1 MEYTGTAPRFQ
12 MFCHSGMMAQQSK
25 SELDVRS
32 LLALPSIKGNQQGTT
47 HDNSLQYADS
57 MNSHNSISPR
67 CIISKGRANSS
78 VLLKASFSK
87 SGSLGF
93 PELAGN
99 PRSPQRSL
107 TITPKPYP
115 KVPPFSVS
123 FLDCWCFKA
132 RCETVLTTV
141 NPNNRNLLLCFSK
154 PFKGGLGL
162 HGHCVAFPETGSK
175 WGMQGD
181 ANMLWSF

>member
-47 HDNSLQYADS
+47 HDNST
-57 MNSHNSISPR
+57 
-67 CIISKGRANSS
+67 GRANSS

-93 PELAGN
+93 TELAGN

-132 RCETVLTTV
+132 RCETVLTTI